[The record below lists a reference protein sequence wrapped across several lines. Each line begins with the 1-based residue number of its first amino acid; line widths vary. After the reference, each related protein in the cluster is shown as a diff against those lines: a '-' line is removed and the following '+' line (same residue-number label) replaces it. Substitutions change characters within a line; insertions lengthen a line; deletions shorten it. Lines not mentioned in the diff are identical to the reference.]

1 MKKPSVPVLKKYLT
15 AMNKIKAKYITSE
28 RLSRVIGVY
37 PEVIDDNLSY
47 FEPMLKMDASFN
59 LLELVPAMKKFVED
73 EEEKKVSPI
82 HIIPVRK
89 KEVEQYES
97 LNDFIYQKYSV
108 GGMLDKNA
116 KLTDRDLRVM
126 KKLIAEELSK
136 RKKKQRAA

>member
-1 MKKPSVPVLKKYLT
+1 MKKPNVSVLKKYLN
-15 AMNKIKAKYITSE
+15 AMGKIKAKYITSE

-37 PEVIDDNLSY
+37 PEVIDENLSY

-59 LLELVPAMKKFVED
+59 LLELVPAMKKYIAD
-73 EEEKKVSPI
+73 EEEKKTPI
-82 HIIPVRK
+82 VHIIPVRK

-108 GGMLDKNA
+108 GGMLDKNT

-126 KKLIAEELSK
+126 KKLISEELSK
-136 RKKKQRAA
+136 RKKK